1 MRFPK
6 SAPRGR
12 QAGLSLVE
20 VMVAVLIGLIGI
32 LIITQAY
39 ITGDRF
45 NRSTLG
51 EGGAQTNG
59 LIALYSME
67 RDVRLAGYGIANSN
81 VLGCGLAHWYYNGT
95 YATVDGGT
103 LPDIRVAPVVIT
115 VTAGAA
121 DKVTVLYGGESER
134 VMPTMVTA
142 FSSAA
147 NEATVDGVAGFLNN
161 DVLMFF
167 GAGGCTFAKVTDVLP
182 GQQKVQMTAGTLNP
196 PGWASFPGYAGGDLV
211 FNLGANPVLREYSI
225 VNNKLRLSEGLLQA
239 GAVTNLDLVD
249 GIMDL
254 RAQYGKDTNGDGVVD
269 AWNNVLPTNSAEWQ
283 QVQALRTAVLSRI
296 GNYEKPSSGTDCDI
310 TTTANAPSW
319 SGGAFDTLDLA
330 TAASLDR
337 CYRYRVFE
345 TTIPLRNMIWRS
357 S

>member
-1 MRFPK
+1 MRHPSAMRF
-6 SAPRGR
+6 R

-59 LIALYSME
+59 LIALYNIE
-67 RDVRLAGYGIANSN
+67 RDVRLSGYGIANSN
-81 VLGCGLAHWYYNGT
+81 VLGCGLAHWHYAGAT
-95 YATVDGGT
+95 ATVDGGT

-115 VTAGAA
+115 VTAGEA
-121 DKVTVLYGGESER
+121 DRITVLYGGGSER

-142 FSSAA
+142 FAGAA
-147 NEATVDGVAGFLNN
+147 NEATLDGVAGFLVN
-161 DVLMFF
+161 DMLMFF
-167 GAGGCTFAKVTDVLP
+167 GAGGCTFAKVTDVLS
-182 GQQKVQMTAGTLNP
+182 GQQKVQMAAGGFNP
-196 PGWASFPGYAGGDLV
+196 AGWGGFPAYAGGDLA
-211 FNLGANPVLREYSI
+211 FNLGANPVLREYAI
-225 VNNKLRLSEGLLQA
+225 NNNKLRLTEGLLTA
-239 GAVTNLDLVD
+239 GATTALELVD
-249 GIMDL
+249 GIMDM
-254 RAQYGKDTNGDGVVD
+254 RAEYGKDTTGDGVVD
-269 AWNNVLPTNSAEWQ
+269 TWNKTLPANSGEWQ
-283 QVQALRTAVLSRI
+283 QVQALRMGVLARI
-296 GNYEKPSSGTDCDI
+296 GNYEKPSAGTDCDM
-310 TTTANAPSW
+310 TTAANAPTW
-319 SGGAFDTLDLA
+319 TGGGFGNLDLA
-330 TAASLDR
+330 TPASQDR